1 MKSSRRL
8 VSGTLVISARTVL
21 AAADVVGRINTSR
34 GKDDARCILL
44 AEFFGPAAHGPL
56 RGLLCA
62 RDNANNQ
69 AGVADLL
76 LLTWGSPALV
86 RGPRGVRGLLV
97 DCGAAKMPAYQRL
110 SPKFGAKARLTIGRV
125 MRGDG
130 GPKSEG
136 PQLALG
142 PPDGKGGAGSPP

>member
-44 AEFFGPAAHGPL
+44 AEPL
-56 RGLLCA
+56 QGLLCA
-62 RDNANNQ
+62 RDNASDQ
-69 AGVADLL
+69 AAVADLL
-76 LLTWGSPALV
+76 LWTWGLV
-86 RGPRGVRGLLV
+86 RGPRGGFFRGLLV

>member
-44 AEFFGPAAHGPL
+44 AEPL
-56 RGLLCA
+56 QGLLCA
-62 RDNANNQ
+62 RDNASNQ
-69 AGVADLL
+69 AAVAELL

-86 RGPRGVRGLLV
+86 RGPRGGFFVDFSWTSCGLRCRK
-97 DCGAAKMPAYQRL
+97 DAGL
-110 SPKFGAKARLTIGRV
+110 SAP
-125 MRGDG
+125 
-130 GPKSEG
+130 
-136 PQLALG
+136 
-142 PPDGKGGAGSPP
+142 

>member
-44 AEFFGPAAHGPL
+44 AEPL
-56 RGLLCA
+56 QGLLCA
-62 RDNANNQ
+62 RDNASNQ
-69 AGVADLL
+69 AAVAELL

-86 RGPRGVRGLLV
+86 RGPRGGFFV
-97 DCGAAKMPAYQRL
+97 DFLWTAVPQRCRPI
-110 SPKFGAKARLTIGRV
+110 SA
-125 MRGDG
+125 
-130 GPKSEG
+130 
-136 PQLALG
+136 LALNSELRR
-142 PPDGKGGAGSPP
+142 D

>member
-62 RDNANNQ
+62 RDNASNQ
-69 AGVADLL
+69 AAVAELL

-86 RGPRGVRGLLV
+86 RGPRGGFFV
-97 DCGAAKMPAYQRL
+97 DFLWTAVPQRCRPI
-110 SPKFGAKARLTIGRV
+110 SA
-125 MRGDG
+125 
-130 GPKSEG
+130 
-136 PQLALG
+136 LALNSELRR
-142 PPDGKGGAGSPP
+142 D

>member
-44 AEFFGPAAHGPL
+44 AEPL
-56 RGLLCA
+56 QGLLCA
-62 RDNANNQ
+62 RDNASNQ

>member
-62 RDNANNQ
+62 RDNASNQ
-69 AGVADLL
+69 AAVADLL

-86 RGPRGVRGLLV
+86 RGPRGGFFV
-97 DCGAAKMPAYQRL
+97 DFLWTAVPQRCRPI
-110 SPKFGAKARLTIGRV
+110 SA
-125 MRGDG
+125 
-130 GPKSEG
+130 
-136 PQLALG
+136 LALN
-142 PPDGKGGAGSPP
+142 SELRRVNHRL

>member
-62 RDNANNQ
+62 RDNASNQ
-69 AGVADLL
+69 AAVADLL
-76 LLTWGSPALV
+76 LWTWGLV
-86 RGPRGVRGLLV
+86 RGPRGGFFRGLLV
-97 DCGAAKMPAYQRL
+97 DCGAAKMPAHQRL
-110 SPKFGAKARLTIGRV
+110 SPKFGAKARLTIGRMIAALQRQKV
-125 MRGDG
+125 RG
-130 GPKSEG
+130 PS
-136 PQLALG
+136 LR
-142 PPDGKGGAGSPP
+142 

>member
-44 AEFFGPAAHGPL
+44 AEFFGHAAHGPL

-62 RDNANNQ
+62 RDNASDQ
-69 AGVADLL
+69 AAVADLL
-76 LLTWGSPALV
+76 LWTWGLV
-86 RGPRGVRGLLV
+86 RGPRGGFFRGLLV

-125 MRGDG
+125 IAA
-130 GPKSEG
+130 K
-136 PQLALG
+136 
-142 PPDGKGGAGSPP
+142 K